1 MISTM
6 IIFYLLVVTKKN
18 NFNTFKMPLDFL
30 QDIYNEKSSLKKV
43 EFKQRDLEKKNRKA
57 RI

>member
-1 MISTM
+1 
-6 IIFYLLVVTKKN
+6 
-18 NFNTFKMPLDFL
+18 MPLDFL
-30 QDIYNEKSSLKKV
+30 QDIYNEKSLLKKA

>member
-30 QDIYNEKSSLKKV
+30 QDIYNEKSSLKKA
-43 EFKQRDLEKKNRKA
+43 EFK
-57 RI
+57 

>member
-6 IIFYLLVVTKKN
+6 IIFYLLVVTKKKKI

-30 QDIYNEKSSLKKV
+30 QDIYNEKSSLKKA
-43 EFKQRDLEKKNRKA
+43 EFK
-57 RI
+57 